1 MEGIYRFADLTVKIE
16 YQHEY
21 FKYMAADYEVASRA
35 VCKADNES
43 NPDIAQESGIDE
55 TISIT
60 EFDIRSEAKRNE
72 ETDRAHD
79 GVIETL
85 AIYRKL
91 CERLIHRNV
100 LLIHASAIAK
110 DGKAYLFV
118 APSGTGKSTHTRL
131 WRETF
136 GDKVFMINDDKP
148 LLRFDG
154 ESFLAY
160 GTPWNGKHHLDTN
173 VSVPIGGICFLGR
186 GVENKIWK
194 VSAGDGLVQ
203 LLASVYRPDAADGM
217 KKTLELVA
225 ELTKR
230 VPLWQMECNISPEAA
245 IMACEAMTQE
255 ERLGRKWHETEG
267 RRDHKRN

>member
-1 MEGIYRFADLTVKIE
+1 MEGIYRFADTTVRISF
-16 YQHEY
+16 QHEY
-21 FKYMAADYEVASRA
+21 FKAMAADYEVAA
-35 VCKADNES
+35 KKACELDVTGM
-43 NPDIAQESGIDE
+43 SGIDCKPEIDE
-55 TISIT
+55 TFQIT
-60 EFDIRSEAKRNE
+60 ESDVRSEAARNG
-72 ETDRAHD
+72 ETDRAVD
-79 GVIETL
+79 GMIEAL

-91 CERLIHRNV
+91 CERLVHRNV
-100 LLIHASAIAK
+100 VLIHASAIAM
-110 DGKAYLFV
+110 DGKAYLFL

-136 GDKVFMINDDKP
+136 GDRVFMINDDKP

-154 ESFLAY
+154 ESFQAY

-186 GVENKIWK
+186 GAENRIWK

-245 IMACEAMTQE
+245 IMACEAMTGKSIRE
-255 ERLGRKWHETEG
+255 VIMA
-267 RRDHKRN
+267 